1 MPRPPPF
8 SKNKRFFQS
17 SRKRTF
23 FAEANFFSR
32 KRTFFRGS
40 ELFFA
45 VGIQNPWII
54 LIEEETIREI
64 DLHYMTI
71 D

>member
-8 SKNKRFFQS
+8 SKNQRFFQS

-32 KRTFFRGS
+32 KRT
-40 ELFFA
+40 FFA

>member
-8 SKNKRFFQS
+8 SKNQRFFQS

-23 FAEANFFSR
+23 FRGSELFFAEAN
-32 KRTFFRGS
+32 FFRGS